1 MQIKE
6 GMEQRYAEFT
16 ASQKASADGQAL
28 VRFIET
34 WSGMMECAVEHG
46 AENIPEAA
54 SLTVRA
60 AEADAGITEDRAVAE
75 GAVKLLECWA
85 HERGFRE
92 WYLYHPPEIFSSHS
106 NTGLELFY
114 SSRELRGAVPAIVEA
129 YPCIREASPDFLEAY
144 QILLPSRIDHSTPT
158 LSM

>member
-6 GMEQRYAEFT
+6 GMEQRYAEFA
-16 ASQKASADGQAL
+16 ASQNETAEGQAL
-28 VRFIET
+28 VRFVET

-54 SLTVRA
+54 NLTVQA
-60 AEADAGITEDRAVAE
+60 AAADADLTEDSAVIE

-85 HERGFRE
+85 HGRDLRE
-92 WYLYHPPEIFSSHS
+92 WYLYHPPEILRADP
-106 NTGLELFY
+106 NTALDLFY
-114 SSRELRGAVPAIVEA
+114 STQELCDAVPAIVESN
-129 YPCIREASPDFLEAY
+129 PCIRETSPDILEAY
-144 QILLPSRIDHSTPT
+144 RILSPSRIEHDAPT